1 MQYIMSTVQTALL
14 LLSNLNMFEFRLPL
28 LNIHVAVL
36 LCGSF
41 ECCLSFVMSFF
52 SMLTSFLALS
62 LICYSICVA
71 LLNRSPLLEGI
82 FYQQSDAITLPD
94 LMQLFRRKYRLFK
107 EMFAGFSVLSRV
119 VLISQFV
126 TNETGSP

>member
-1 MQYIMSTVQTALL
+1 
-14 LLSNLNMFEFRLPL
+14 
-28 LNIHVAVL
+28 
-36 LCGSF
+36 
-41 ECCLSFVMSFF
+41 
-52 SMLTSFLALS
+52 MLTSYLALS

-94 LMQLFRRKYRLFK
+94 LMQLFFRRKYRLFK

-126 TNETGSP
+126 TNETGATKRVLNCLKVNPQNIFRID